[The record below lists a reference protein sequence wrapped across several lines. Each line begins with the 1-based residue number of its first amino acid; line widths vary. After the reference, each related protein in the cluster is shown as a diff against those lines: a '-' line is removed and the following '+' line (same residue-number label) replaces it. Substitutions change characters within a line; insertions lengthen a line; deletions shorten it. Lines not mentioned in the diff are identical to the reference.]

1 MTISPFP
8 NSGPASSSSKR
19 EEASTEDA
27 GFDGL
32 PSFDASKFQ
41 PPSWASD
48 SFFTRKN
55 GESSKSKSNT
65 GAEKA
70 DRSANTTTDDG
81 DERRTRAKKSSFGL
95 DDDDSDYSDHRGYEE
110 RDFDNKFAEE
120 DEEDEEEDVWSDA
133 KSVIEPEEARFTLPE
148 LKELLSRA
156 LGHKET
162 GNKAFT
168 SKPPKYEE
176 AVQSYKLAI
185 DHLPNVDPPKLS
197 SSADKDTRT
206 PEPAPGARDEGKA
219 KASVSASAS
228 AAKMEGSG
236 IQEVTDE
243 EAAVIEREMRHQDD
257 PEVVERKG
265 VEDDIRET
273 TKACWG
279 NLAACYIALKE
290 DPKAVEACTEAL
302 KIDPKY
308 VKGLHR
314 RATANERIGS
324 LTALSSAKDDYT
336 TLQTLLPAS
345 SPLHPSIRRSLSTLP
360 ERIKVAEKES
370 MDEMMGKLK
379 DLGNMFLGNF
389 GLSTDNFKFE
399 QGAGGGYNM
408 QFQR

>member
-1 MTISPFP
+1 MTVSPSP
-8 NSGPASSSSKR
+8 SPGSDPSSGSTKSSNRHGTHPAT
-19 EEASTEDA
+19 AEDS
-27 GFDGL
+27 FSFKGL
-32 PSFDASKFQ
+32 PSFDSAKFQ
-41 PPSWASD
+41 PPSWAND

-55 GESSKSKSNT
+55 GESSKSKH
-65 GAEKA
+65 EPA
-70 DRSANTTTDDG
+70 DPSADLNTDDG
-81 DERRTRAKKSSFGL
+81 RASRPKPPQSSTNRSSTFGL
-95 DDDDSDYSDHRGYEE
+95 EDNEDGVTEHFSGEDDDL
-110 RDFDNKFAEE
+110 EE
-120 DEEDEEEDVWSDA
+120 DDENEEVWSDA
-133 KSVIEPEEARFTLPE
+133 KSVIEPEEARFTLTE

-156 LGHKET
+156 VGFKEA
-162 GNKAFT
+162 GNQSFT

-176 AVQSYKLAI
+176 AVQSYKSAI
-185 DHLPNVDPPKLS
+185 DYLPNVDPPK
-197 SSADKDTRT
+197 SARNLN
-206 PEPAPGARDEGKA
+206 PGAEGSETATHRDSNKI
-219 KASVSASAS
+219 SDLD
-228 AAKMEGSG
+228 GSG

-243 EAAVIEREMRHQDD
+243 EAALIEREMQDQQD
-257 PEVVERKG
+257 PDVVERKA
-265 VEDDIRET
+265 VEDEIRET

-279 NLAACYIALKE
+279 NLAACHIALKE
-290 DPKAVEACTEAL
+290 DTKAVEACTEAL

-345 SPLHPSIRRSLSTLP
+345 SPLHPTIRRSLSTLP

-389 GLSTDNFKFE
+389 GLSTNNFKFE
-399 QGAGGGYNM
+399 KGDGGGYNM